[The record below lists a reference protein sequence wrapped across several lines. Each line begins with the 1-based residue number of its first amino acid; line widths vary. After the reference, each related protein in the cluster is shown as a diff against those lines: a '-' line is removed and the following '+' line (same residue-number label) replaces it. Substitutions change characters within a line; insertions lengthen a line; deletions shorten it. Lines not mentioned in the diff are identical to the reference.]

1 MKRFI
6 LPVILLALLLMGCE
20 TSVKIKYT
28 NPSEIDMGRARNI
41 AIAPAVPFSG
51 ITGGS
56 PYVRFSN
63 FDDVTWYS
71 RSSFSDFFLKQN
83 VANHTTDFFYRTLG
97 DSDYFNIL
105 PFEKTVSILN
115 SSNREKDINSAF
127 NADGVD
133 VVLVPN
139 ITYMRVDEYIY
150 RKEVDKK
157 FKDPQTGRDLIVKD
171 YVYFLSQNINIS
183 VEYSILSVEY
193 SQIVSKRKFNKS
205 LSRDMEIKQYDEA
218 LYYDVF
224 SLFSQAIDSFED
236 ELLKQLVP
244 LSRVMNISL
253 LKMNEKDRTLKQAYD
268 GVKHGMLSLS
278 RDIFKDYYDRTGAYE
293 AVYNYALLC
302 AALSDF
308 DEAAASL
315 SDAIEVN
322 NNQELKK
329 LLYRIMKIRE
339 LDEKA
344 KNQIEGKGE
353 GFTSDSKINIYQQVM
368 GL

>member
-6 LPVILLALLLMGCE
+6 PLIMLLTLLFMGCE

-28 NPSEIDMGRARNI
+28 NPSEIDMGKARNI
-41 AIAPAVPFSG
+41 AIAPAVSFSG

-71 RSSFSDFFLKQN
+71 RSSFSDFFLKRN
-83 VANHTTDFFYRTLG
+83 VANYTTDFFYKTLE

-115 SSNREKDINSAF
+115 SSNKEKDINSAF
-127 NADGVD
+127 TVNGVD

-150 RKEVDKK
+150 RKEIDKK
-157 FKDPQTGRDLIVKD
+157 FKDPQTGMDLIVKD

-193 SQIVSKRKFNKS
+193 SQIVSKRKFNKTQ
-205 LSRDMEIKQYDEA
+205 SRDIEIKQYDEA

-236 ELLKQLVP
+236 ELLNQLVP
-244 LSRVMNISL
+244 LSRVMSISL
-253 LKMNEKDRTLKQAYD
+253 LKVNDKDKTLKEAYD
-268 GVKHGMLSLS
+268 GVKHGMLSFS
-278 RDIFKDYYDRTGAYE
+278 RDVFKDYYDRTGAYE

-308 DEAAASL
+308 EEATNSL
-315 SDAIEVN
+315 SDAIEIN
-322 NNQELKK
+322 SNPELKK
-329 LLYRIMKIRE
+329 LLYMLMKIRE

-368 GL
+368 SL